1 VSIFQCAIQGG
12 ASHTHAC
19 FVANSKTLF
28 GRCTPNYRIFVY
40 THDSGKFDGKP
51 VEYQGEEC
59 QIITDDNVLLAYRGV
74 TLRLE
79 TVEPIRDYVLIA
91 LFDDTTHDADSETT
105 TSSNT
110 IATASGVVIASMVL
124 KNDLPCQGRVVKV
137 GPGRMGPDGTYTP
150 SPVAPGDNVKFKDY
164 AGNDVTIEGKPYT
177 VVKMVDLLSTYTGE

>member
-1 VSIFQCAIQGG
+1 VSC
-12 ASHTHAC
+12 
-19 FVANSKTLF
+19 
-28 GRCTPNYRIFVY
+28 
-40 THDSGKFDGKP
+40 SGKFDGKP

-74 TLRLE
+74 TMRLE

-91 LFDDTTHDADSETT
+91 LFDDADNGEAN
-105 TSSNT
+105 SSNT
-110 IATASGVVIASMVL
+110 IATSSGVVIASMVL

-150 SPVAPGDNVKFKDY
+150 SPVAPGDYVKFKDY
-164 AGNDVTIEGKPYT
+164 AGNDVVIEGKPYT